1 MLRAADKR
9 VTPVTGKGKPAH
21 VKAQHR
27 VYDIRLID

>member
-1 MLRAADKR
+1 MLRADKR
-9 VTPVTGKGKPAH
+9 VTGKGKPAP

>member
-1 MLRAADKR
+1 MLRADMR
-9 VTPVTGKGKPAH
+9 VAPVTEKGTPAP